1 MSRVCKPMNTF
12 WKVRL
17 AVFIV
22 MTSSFTC
29 LILFTDTRWTHSLP
43 QRLTLDILPYLRTV
57 SRDSPHGCPPTSS
70 DPTAYVITPTYQRLT
85 QEADLLR
92 LCYTLMHAP
101 HVRWIIVEDSDNKTE
116 LVYRTLQDCHGPDI
130 IHLNVKSLPPGRRP
144 GTNQMLPRHRGVSQ
158 RNEGLA
164 WLRKCVLPTSRAG
177 GVYFADDDNTYD
189 VRVFDVVRKTNNI
202 SMWRVGFAGRLL
214 SEGPVCLNGKVTGW
228 RTAWAPRRRYP
239 VDMAG
244 FAIGLDLLA
253 QFPEA
258 NLSHEVRAG
267 HLETEFVSLFNIPRS
282 QITPAPD
289 DNCSTVLVW
298 HTKTVIP
305 NIYGEQELA
314 KKNAQDQTK
323 HR

>member
-1 MSRVCKPMNTF
+1 MSRICKPVNMLWNL
-12 WKVRL
+12 KL
-17 AVFIV
+17 GVFIV
-22 MTSSFTC
+22 VSSSVTC
-29 LILFTDTRWTHSLP
+29 LIPLIVFVMSDTSWTHSLP

-116 LVYRTLQDCHGPDI
+116 LTQNYISKKLIRQNSHR
-130 IHLNVKSLPPGRRP
+130 KP
-144 GTNQMLPRHRGVSQ
+144 GTNQTLPRHRGVSQ

-202 SMWRVGFAGRLL
+202 SMWRVGFAGGLL
-214 SEGPVCLNGKVTGW
+214 VEGPVCLNGKVTGW
-228 RTAWAPRRRYP
+228 RTFWAPKRRYP
-239 VDMAG
+239 VDMAA
-244 FAIGLDLLA
+244 FALGLDLLA
-253 QFPEA
+253 QFPQA
-258 NLSHEVRAG
+258 NFSHEVKAG
-267 HLETEFVSLFNIPRS
+267 HLETEFLSLFNIS
-282 QITPAPD
+282 TLEITTAPD
-289 DNCSTVLVW
+289 DNCSTVRL
-298 HTKTVIP
+298 P
-305 NIYGEQELA
+305 
-314 KKNAQDQTK
+314 
-323 HR
+323 